1 MSFARFVLIAAW
13 LLFPAL
19 GRAAD
24 TSEPVDANKARLDS
38 EAKISWYDARE
49 IGLEG
54 QGFKDVKAPYDRLPS
69 RAEGKVRDAVWNLS
83 RHSAG
88 LCVRF
93 RTNSPTVRCRWT
105 TTSNRLAMPH
115 MPATGVSG
123 VDLYVKDDQGTWR
136 WLSVGQP
143 PVNVSPPKEKSDKL
157 QEASTHNA
165 ALVNDLSAV
174 DRDYCLYLPLYNGVS
189 QVEIGIATDSKLSRL
204 VRHEEHR
211 QPIVFY
217 GTSITQGGCASR
229 PGMVHTAILGRRL
242 NRPVINLGF
251 SGNGKMEAEVTSCM
265 VDIDAAIFVVDCLP
279 NMTAAEVT
287 SNTAPLVATLRAAH
301 PKTPIILAE
310 DRTYSDA
317 FLKKDRAVRNSTSR
331 AALKKIY
338 LELQPR
344 DPNLHYLAGENQLG
358 ADGEDTVDGSHPT
371 DLGFLRMADEFS
383 KVLGPLVNEK
393 PKAPGK

>member
-1 MSFARFVLIAAW
+1 MTCAKLIA
-13 LLFPAL
+13 LLLVSSFTL
-19 GRAAD
+19 LSHAAD
-24 TSEPVDANKARLDS
+24 TAEPIDVAKGRTDA
-38 EAKISWYDARE
+38 EAKITWYDARD

-54 QGFKDVKAPYDRLPS
+54 QAFKDVKAPYDRLPA

-83 RHSAG
+83 RDSAG

-93 RTNSPTVRCRWT
+93 RTDASTVRCKWT
-105 TTSNRLAMPH
+105 LNSTRLAMPH

-123 VDLYVKDDQGTWR
+123 VDLYVKDEQGTWR

-143 PVNVSPPKEKSDKL
+143 KEMKEPNEPKDP
-157 QEASTHNA
+157 NA
-165 ALVNDLSAV
+165 PNKPKAPQVATLVDGLSSAE
-174 DRDYCLYLPLYNGVS
+174 RDYCLYLPLYNGVS
-189 QVEIGIATDSKLSRL
+189 HVEIGVAAGSKLSRL
-204 VRHEEHR
+204 VRDEEHR
-211 QPIVFY
+211 KPIVFY

-265 VDIDAAIFVVDCLP
+265 VDIDAAVFVIDCLP

-287 SNTAPLVATLRAAH
+287 SNTGPLVATLRKAH
-301 PKTPIILAE
+301 PKTPIVLAE

-317 FLKKDRAVRNSTSR
+317 FLKKDRAVRNSSSR
-331 AALKKIY
+331 AALRKIY

-344 DPNLHYLAGENQLG
+344 DSNLHCLAGENQLG

-383 KVLGPLVNEK
+383 KVLGPLVK
-393 PKAPGK
+393 

>member
-1 MSFARFVLIAAW
+1 MFILRHSAFAVLSLLSLTAA
-13 LLFPAL
+13 
-19 GRAAD
+19 AAD
-24 TSEPVDANKARLDS
+24 SAVVVDATKSKRDDATKLD
-38 EAKISWYDARE
+38 WYDARA

-54 QGFKDVKAPYDRLPS
+54 QAFSDVKAPYDRLPA

-83 RHSAG
+83 RNSAG

-93 RTNSPTVRCRWT
+93 RTASPAIHCRWT
-105 TTSNRLAMPH
+105 NTSAKLAMPH

-123 VDLYVKDDQGTWR
+123 VDLYVRDDKGNWR

-143 PVNVSPPKEKSDKL
+143 KEGT
-157 QEASTHNA
+157 THTA
-165 ALVNDLSAV
+165 ALVTGLAPAE
-174 DRDYCLYLPLYNGVS
+174 RDYCLYLPLYNGVS
-189 QVEIGIATDSKLSRL
+189 QVEIGVAAESKVSQL
-204 VRHEEHR
+204 VRDDAHR
-211 QPIVFY
+211 LPIVFY

-251 SGNGKMEAEVTSCM
+251 SGNGKMEADVTSCL
-265 VDIDAAIFVVDCLP
+265 VDIKAAAFVIDCLP

-287 SNTAPLVATLRAAH
+287 SNTASLVATLRKVH
-301 PKTPIILAE
+301 PTTPIILAE

-317 FLKKDRAVRNSTSR
+317 FLKNDRAQRNATSR
-331 AALKKIY
+331 AALQKVFA
-338 LELQPR
+338 ELQPQ
-344 DPNLHYLAGENQLG
+344 DKNLHYLGGDLQLG

-383 KVLGPLVNEK
+383 KVLMPLVK
-393 PKAPGK
+393 

>member
-1 MSFARFVLIAAW
+1 
-13 LLFPAL
+13 
-19 GRAAD
+19 
-24 TSEPVDANKARLDS
+24 
-38 EAKISWYDARE
+38 
-49 IGLEG
+49 
-54 QGFKDVKAPYDRLPS
+54 
-69 RAEGKVRDAVWNLS
+69 
-83 RHSAG
+83 
-88 LCVRF
+88 
-93 RTNSPTVRCRWT
+93 
-105 TTSNRLAMPH
+105 
-115 MPATGVSG
+115 
-123 VDLYVKDDQGTWR
+123 
-136 WLSVGQP
+136 
-143 PVNVSPPKEKSDKL
+143 
-157 QEASTHNA
+157 
-165 ALVNDLSAV
+165 
-174 DRDYCLYLPLYNGVS
+174 
-189 QVEIGIATDSKLSRL
+189 
-204 VRHEEHR
+204 
-211 QPIVFY
+211 
-217 GTSITQGGCASR
+217 
-229 PGMVHTAILGRRL
+229 VHTAILGRRL